1 MKRKGNQSLK
11 LRETIHGTKVR
22 IIETLMDGHYLAEA
36 ITKSGGVF
44 VTQVSEKGLKD
55 EKN

>member
-1 MKRKGNQSLK
+1 MKRKENQSLK

-22 IIETLMDGHYLAEA
+22 IIETIMDGHYLVEA

-44 VTQVSEKGLKD
+44 VTQVSEKGLKH